1 MSKMASPPLQ
11 MDSWTKYLETYIFL
25 SFLRKFKIL
34 LYFLFEVFWID
45 NIMYIFDYKKMNSVL
60 KMNVLLIIDPY
71 TIPVINIKKK
81 LFVIL

>member
-1 MSKMASPPLQ
+1 